1 LGILTNQ
8 NAALVLKNLSG
19 ILGTHLFDGLGA
31 NDFDLLCGTTHGNA
45 FDGAG
50 NTRRVEHLQIMQ
62 GVFAL

>member
-1 LGILTNQ
+1 
-8 NAALVLKNLSG
+8 LVLKNLRG

-31 NDFDLLCGTTHGNA
+31 NDFDLLCGTTYGNA

-50 NTRRVEHLQIMQ
+50 NTRRVKHLQIMQ